1 MGYHK
6 TPERTPLKFNLPSE
20 FFQLMHDDGASHLQ
34 YPPRIPHATAIAC
47 QFDHVLFD
55 FREVTLVDAIKLK
68 RIEELF
74 ASTPS
79 HHN

>member
-6 TPERTPLKFNLPSE
+6 TPERTPLKLSWSSE
-20 FFQLMHDDGASHLQ
+20 FFQLMHDECASHLQ
-34 YPPRIPHATAIAC
+34 HPPCIPHATAIAC

-74 ASTPS
+74 ASTTRDVR
-79 HHN
+79 